1 MSQEQKPA
9 LTPPTS
15 PMDLVDPESL
25 NILVSKLPQD
35 RTDQDVDAAIRYLR
49 AERARFAQAEADGKR
64 LTKSKSKS
72 GADLLTSPVKP
83 DLSDLD
89 LNI

>member
-49 AERARFAQAEADGKR
+49 AERARFAQAEAEGKR
-64 LTKSKSKS
+64 LSKPKAK
-72 GADLLTSPVKP
+72 GQDLLSNPVKP